1 MSPSCCLSSRIAC
14 ASYPPRIDEFCQASA
29 EVRVED
35 TTYFGVSL
43 KNGTPGS
50 SSTDRVDHAG
60 ANISNVRRPSRI
72 AELVEVNEAIAWPMP
87 SVKPNSAVQLGFSN
101 TPSRLTN
108 SCTLIVPTQV
118 SSSRP
123 GFWPGSLAFSTQKRH
138 CEPANVIGAGRC

>member
-1 MSPSCCLSSRIAC
+1 MSPSRCLSSRIAC

-29 EVRVED
+29 ELRVED

-43 KNGTPGS
+43 KKGTPGS

-72 AELVEVNEAIAWPMP
+72 AVLPAVNPPIAWPMP
-87 SVKPNSAVQLGFSN
+87 SVKPKSAVQLGFSN

-108 SCTLIVPTQV
+108 SCTWILPTGV
-118 SSSRP
+118 LLLSGPLS
-123 GFWPGSLAFSTQKRH
+123 
-138 CEPANVIGAGRC
+138 PAMSPVGGGTGQG